1 MSELSTLLLH
11 LYDVA
16 VAVSELLVYPTSG
29 ITQHS
34 ALSMRFM
41 PATHG
46 VEVLSFLVPP
56 VIFHPRAGTVHGA
69 LAAWAHGAN
78 AAMTRTSATMCMFI
92 FIWI

>member
-1 MSELSTLLLH
+1 MSVLSALLVH

-16 VAVSELLVYPTSG
+16 VAVSELLVYPTSA
-29 ITQHS
+29 INQHS
-34 ALSMRFM
+34 ALSMRDV

-46 VEVLSFLVPP
+46 VEVLSFLAPP

-69 LAAWAHGAN
+69 PAAWAHGAN
-78 AAMTRTSATMCMFI
+78 AAMTRTSVTMCMFI